1 MNNTYMKNKI
11 VFFLA
16 VIVSFF
22 TINVNAEEL
31 NTLYPIDSVISIQTK
46 NFSYS
51 GMKFNSG
58 VKDRNGYPVIS
69 FGSITNNSKST
80 KPIPISIDILM
91 FDSSQKNIGFITY
104 CSEKDLDTDY
114 SGAVI
119 RQNESLPFNLS
130 IVKKY
135 FVKEKSYSDVAYFS
149 VLDDNEYC
157 KVGAYDKYEGLT
169 YEEIKNGITKT
180 EKSPADKINDLI
192 FSLGAGVGFIG
203 VFIFILLFV
212 YIIYGVI
219 LNALYKRMY
228 AEKTVL
234 AYLPFTNVYITI
246 KLAFGSMIAKIYM
259 ILYFLSFGL
268 VFLHLEILTA
278 ILSLVS
284 GVAFILVIIKLITG
298 KYDLLYFEPSV
309 NNTNNN
315 VGLNEYN
322 NYSNNVNN
330 NVITDY
336 TPDTSNSILDLS
348 YSNNTTNSS
357 NISSNITIGSSNS
370 IGIGDINSNIDANNN
385 YNQNN
390 TFNINS
396 NNGFNQNN
404 FSSNNMNSMFNNKS
418 NENSSNNM
426 FDSNSANSLN
436 NMFNNK
442 SNENSSNNMF
452 NSNSTNSLNNMFNNK
467 SNENSN
473 NNMFDSNSINSL
485 NNMFNNKSNENSLNN
500 MFNNKSNE
508 NSNNNMFDSNS
519 ANSLNNMFNYNS
531 VNNNNF
537 NTNKNTNNNTG
548 SSSSLFNSSS
558 NNNFN
563 MNSNFTSNLTD
574 ELYNDINKS
583 DDDSDNNME

>member
-330 NVITDY
+330 NYSNNVNNNVITDY

-348 YSNNTTNSS
+348 YSNNTNSS

-436 NMFNNK
+436 NMFN
-442 SNENSSNNMF
+442 
-452 NSNSTNSLNNMFNNK
+452 
-467 SNENSN
+467 
-473 NNMFDSNSINSL
+473 
-485 NNMFNNKSNENSLNN
+485 
-500 MFNNKSNE
+500 
-508 NSNNNMFDSNS
+508 
-519 ANSLNNMFNYNS
+519 YNS

>member
-1 MNNTYMKNKI
+1 MNKICMKNKI

-31 NTLYPIDSVISIQTK
+31 NTLYPVDSVISIQTK

-51 GMKFNSG
+51 EMKFNSG

-119 RQNESLPFNLS
+119 RQKESLPFNLS

-135 FVKEKSYSDVAYFS
+135 FVKEKSYSDVEYFS

-169 YEEIKNGITKT
+169 YEEIKNGIIKT
-180 EKSPADKINDLI
+180 EKSPADKIDDLV
-192 FSLGAGVGFIG
+192 FSLGAGVGFIV

-234 AYLPFTNVYITI
+234 AYLPFTNIYITI

-315 VGLNEYN
+315 VGSNEYN

-330 NVITDY
+330 NVSTDY
-336 TPDTSNSILDLS
+336 TSDTSNSVLDLS
-348 YSNNTTNSS
+348 YSNNTTDSS
-357 NISSNITIGSSNS
+357 IISSNITIGSSNS
-370 IGIGDINSNIDANNN
+370 IGIGDINSNINANNN

-390 TFNINS
+390 SFDINS

-418 NENSSNNM
+418 NENNSNNM
-426 FDSNSANSLN
+426 SDSNFANSLN
-436 NMFNNK
+436 NIFNN
-442 SNENSSNNMF
+442 
-452 NSNSTNSLNNMFNNK
+452 
-467 SNENSN
+467 
-473 NNMFDSNSINSL
+473 
-485 NNMFNNKSNENSLNN
+485 
-500 MFNNKSNE
+500 
-508 NSNNNMFDSNS
+508 
-519 ANSLNNMFNYNS
+519 NS
-531 VNNNNF
+531 VNNDNF
-537 NTNKNTNNNTG
+537 NTNKNTNNNSG

-563 MNSNFTSNLTD
+563 MNNNFTNNLTD
-574 ELYNDINKS
+574 DLYNDINKS
-583 DDDSDNNME
+583 DDDSDNNMDDGNSDLSNMFR

>member
-119 RQNESLPFNLS
+119 RQKESLPFNLS
-130 IVKKY
+130 IVNKY

-315 VGLNEYN
+315 VASNEYN

-330 NVITDY
+330 NVSTGY

-357 NISSNITIGSSNS
+357 NISSNITIGSSNIGSSNS

-390 TFNINS
+390 SFNINS

-436 NMFNNK
+436 NMFN
-442 SNENSSNNMF
+442 
-452 NSNSTNSLNNMFNNK
+452 
-467 SNENSN
+467 
-473 NNMFDSNSINSL
+473 
-485 NNMFNNKSNENSLNN
+485 
-500 MFNNKSNE
+500 
-508 NSNNNMFDSNS
+508 
-519 ANSLNNMFNYNS
+519 YNS
-531 VNNNNF
+531 VNNDNF

-563 MNSNFTSNLTD
+563 MNSNVTSNLTD
-574 ELYNDINKS
+574 ILYNDINKS
-583 DDDSDNNME
+583 DDDSDNNMDDGNSDLSNMFR

>member
-31 NTLYPIDSVISIQTK
+31 NTLYPIDSVISIQTN

-119 RQNESLPFNLS
+119 RQKESLPFNLS

-268 VFLHLEILTA
+268 VFLHLEVLTA

-390 TFNINS
+390 NFNINS

-404 FSSNNMNSMFNNKS
+404 FSSNNMNSMFNY
-418 NENSSNNM
+418 
-426 FDSNSANSLN
+426 
-436 NMFNNK
+436 
-442 SNENSSNNMF
+442 
-452 NSNSTNSLNNMFNNK
+452 
-467 SNENSN
+467 
-473 NNMFDSNSINSL
+473 
-485 NNMFNNKSNENSLNN
+485 
-500 MFNNKSNE
+500 KSNE

-574 ELYNDINKS
+574 DLYNDINKS

>member
-1 MNNTYMKNKI
+1 MNKICMKNKI

-31 NTLYPIDSVISIQTK
+31 NTLYPVDSVISIQTK

-51 GMKFNSG
+51 EMKFNSG

-119 RQNESLPFNLS
+119 RQKESLPFNLS

-180 EKSPADKINDLI
+180 EKSPADNINDLI

-315 VGLNEYN
+315 VGSNVYN

-330 NVITDY
+330 NVSTDY
-336 TPDTSNSILDLS
+336 TSDTSNSVLDLS
-348 YSNNTTNSS
+348 YSNNTTDSS
-357 NISSNITIGSSNS
+357 IISSNITIGSSNS
-370 IGIGDINSNIDANNN
+370 IGIGDINSNINANNN

-390 TFNINS
+390 SFDINS

-418 NENSSNNM
+418 NENNSNNM
-426 FDSNSANSLN
+426 SDSNFANSLN
-436 NMFNNK
+436 NIFNN
-442 SNENSSNNMF
+442 
-452 NSNSTNSLNNMFNNK
+452 
-467 SNENSN
+467 
-473 NNMFDSNSINSL
+473 
-485 NNMFNNKSNENSLNN
+485 
-500 MFNNKSNE
+500 
-508 NSNNNMFDSNS
+508 
-519 ANSLNNMFNYNS
+519 NS
-531 VNNNNF
+531 VNNDNF
-537 NTNKNTNNNTG
+537 NTNKNTNNNSG

-558 NNNFN
+558 NNNFK
-563 MNSNFTSNLTD
+563 MNSNFTNNLTD
-574 ELYNDINKS
+574 DLYNDINKS
-583 DDDSDNNME
+583 DDDSDNNMDDGNSDLSNMFR

>member
-31 NTLYPIDSVISIQTK
+31 NTLYPVDSVISIQTK

-119 RQNESLPFNLS
+119 RQKESLPFNLS
-130 IVKKY
+130 IVNKY

-180 EKSPADKINDLI
+180 EKSPVDKIHDLI

-309 NNTNNN
+309 NNINNN

-390 TFNINS
+390 SFNINSNNGFNQNNSFNINS

-404 FSSNNMNSMFNNKS
+404 FSGNNMNSMFNNKS
-418 NENSSNNM
+418 NDNSNNNNM

-442 SNENSSNNMF
+442 SNENSSNNTF
-452 NSNSTNSLNNMFNNK
+452 DSNSANSLNNMFNNK
-467 SNENSN
+467 SNENSS
-473 NNMFDSNSINSL
+473 NNMFDSNSI
-485 NNMFNNKSNENSLNN
+485 
-500 MFNNKSNE
+500 
-508 NSNNNMFDSNS
+508 
-519 ANSLNNMFNYNS
+519 NSLNNMFNYNS

-574 ELYNDINKS
+574 DLYNDINKS

>member
-119 RQNESLPFNLS
+119 RQKESLPFNLS

-268 VFLHLEILTA
+268 VFLHLEVLTA

-390 TFNINS
+390 NFNINS

-404 FSSNNMNSMFNNKS
+404 FSSNNMNSMFNY
-418 NENSSNNM
+418 
-426 FDSNSANSLN
+426 
-436 NMFNNK
+436 
-442 SNENSSNNMF
+442 
-452 NSNSTNSLNNMFNNK
+452 
-467 SNENSN
+467 
-473 NNMFDSNSINSL
+473 
-485 NNMFNNKSNENSLNN
+485 
-500 MFNNKSNE
+500 KSNE

-574 ELYNDINKS
+574 DLYNDINKS

>member
-1 MNNTYMKNKI
+1 MFMKNKI

-31 NTLYPIDSVISIQTK
+31 NTLYPVDSVISIQTK
-46 NFSYS
+46 NFSYNE
-51 GMKFNSG
+51 MKFNSG
-58 VKDRNGYPVIS
+58 LKDKNGYPIIS

-169 YEEIKNGITKT
+169 FEEINNGITKT
-180 EKSPADKINDLI
+180 EKSPADKINDLV
-192 FSLGAGVGFIG
+192 FSLGAGVGFIA

-219 LNALYKRMY
+219 LNALYKRMF

-234 AYLPFTNVYITI
+234 AYLPFTNIYITI

-259 ILYFLSFGL
+259 IVYFLSFGL
-268 VFLHLEILTA
+268 VFLHLGILTT

-284 GVAFILVIIKLITG
+284 GVAFIVVIIKLITG
-298 KYDLLYFEPSV
+298 KYDLLYYEPSV

-315 VGLNEYN
+315 VASNDYN
-322 NYSNNVNN
+322 NYSNNINN
-330 NVITDY
+330 NVSTDY
-336 TPDTSNSILDLS
+336 TPDTSNSVLDLS
-348 YSNNTTNSS
+348 YSNNNTNSS
-357 NISSNITIGSSNS
+357 NISSNITIGSSSS
-370 IGIGDINSNIDANNN
+370 IGVGDVNSNIESNNN

-390 TFNINS
+390 SFDMNS

-404 FSSNNMNSMFNNKS
+404 FSNNNMSNMFNNNSDSGLNDIFS
-418 NENSSNNM
+418 NSSNDNSSNNT
-426 FDSNSANSLN
+426 DNNSTSSLN
-436 NMFNNK
+436 NMFDN
-442 SNENSSNNMF
+442 
-452 NSNSTNSLNNMFNNK
+452 
-467 SNENSN
+467 
-473 NNMFDSNSINSL
+473 
-485 NNMFNNKSNENSLNN
+485 
-500 MFNNKSNE
+500 
-508 NSNNNMFDSNS
+508 
-519 ANSLNNMFNYNS
+519 NS
-531 VNNNNF
+531 VNNINSF
-537 NTNKNTNNNTG
+537 NMNNNNNNNSG

-563 MNSNFTSNLTD
+563 MNSNSNSNLTD
-574 ELYNDINKS
+574 DLYNDINNS
-583 DDDSDNNME
+583 DDDSDSNMDDGNSDLSNMFR

>member
-1 MNNTYMKNKI
+1 MNKICMKNKI

-31 NTLYPIDSVISIQTK
+31 NTLYPVDSVISIQTK

-51 GMKFNSG
+51 EMKFNSG

-119 RQNESLPFNLS
+119 RQKESLPFNLS

-180 EKSPADKINDLI
+180 EKSPADKIDDLV
-192 FSLGAGVGFIG
+192 FSLSAGVGFIV

-284 GVAFILVIIKLITG
+284 GVAFIFVIIKLITG

-315 VGLNEYN
+315 VGSNEYN

-330 NVITDY
+330 NVSTDY
-336 TPDTSNSILDLS
+336 TPDTSNSVLDLS
-348 YSNNTTNSS
+348 YSNNTTDSS
-357 NISSNITIGSSNS
+357 SSIISSNITIGSSNS
-370 IGIGDINSNIDANNN
+370 IGIGDINGNIDANNN

-390 TFNINS
+390 SFDINS

-404 FSSNNMNSMFNNKS
+404 FSSNNMNSMF
-418 NENSSNNM
+418 
-426 FDSNSANSLN
+426 DSNSANSLN
-436 NMFNNK
+436 NIFNN
-442 SNENSSNNMF
+442 
-452 NSNSTNSLNNMFNNK
+452 
-467 SNENSN
+467 
-473 NNMFDSNSINSL
+473 
-485 NNMFNNKSNENSLNN
+485 
-500 MFNNKSNE
+500 
-508 NSNNNMFDSNS
+508 
-519 ANSLNNMFNYNS
+519 NS
-531 VNNNNF
+531 VNNDNF
-537 NTNKNTNNNTG
+537 NTNKNTNNNSG

-563 MNSNFTSNLTD
+563 MNNNFTNNLTD
-574 ELYNDINKS
+574 DLYNDINKS
-583 DDDSDNNME
+583 DDDSDNNMDDGNSDLSNMFR

>member
-268 VFLHLEILTA
+268 VFLHLEVLTA

-390 TFNINS
+390 NFNINS

-418 NENSSNNM
+418 N
-426 FDSNSANSLN
+426 D
-436 NMFNNK
+436 
-442 SNENSSNNMF
+442 
-452 NSNSTNSLNNMFNNK
+452 
-467 SNENSN
+467 
-473 NNMFDSNSINSL
+473 
-485 NNMFNNKSNENSLNN
+485 
-500 MFNNKSNE
+500 

-574 ELYNDINKS
+574 DLYNDINKS

>member
-436 NMFNNK
+436 NMFN
-442 SNENSSNNMF
+442 
-452 NSNSTNSLNNMFNNK
+452 
-467 SNENSN
+467 
-473 NNMFDSNSINSL
+473 
-485 NNMFNNKSNENSLNN
+485 
-500 MFNNKSNE
+500 
-508 NSNNNMFDSNS
+508 
-519 ANSLNNMFNYNS
+519 YNS

>member
-1 MNNTYMKNKI
+1 MNKICMKNKI

-31 NTLYPIDSVISIQTK
+31 NTLYPVDSVISIQTK

-51 GMKFNSG
+51 EMKFNSG

-119 RQNESLPFNLS
+119 RQKESLPFNLS

-135 FVKEKSYSDVAYFS
+135 FVKEKNYSDVAYFS

-169 YEEIKNGITKT
+169 FEEIKNGITKT
-180 EKSPADKINDLI
+180 EKSPADNINDLV
-192 FSLGAGVGFIG
+192 FSLGAGVSFIA

-234 AYLPFTNVYITI
+234 AYLPFTNIYITI

-284 GVAFILVIIKLITG
+284 GVAFIFVIIKLITG

-315 VGLNEYN
+315 VGSNEYN

-330 NVITDY
+330 NVNNNVSTDY
-336 TPDTSNSILDLS
+336 TPDTSNSVLDLS
-348 YSNNTTNSS
+348 YSNNTTDSS
-357 NISSNITIGSSNS
+357 SIISSNITIGSSNS
-370 IGIGDINSNIDANNN
+370 IGIGDINSNINANNN

-390 TFNINS
+390 SFDMNS

-404 FSSNNMNSMFNNKS
+404 FSSNNMNSMF
-418 NENSSNNM
+418 
-426 FDSNSANSLN
+426 DSNSANSLN
-436 NMFNNK
+436 NIFNN
-442 SNENSSNNMF
+442 
-452 NSNSTNSLNNMFNNK
+452 
-467 SNENSN
+467 
-473 NNMFDSNSINSL
+473 
-485 NNMFNNKSNENSLNN
+485 
-500 MFNNKSNE
+500 
-508 NSNNNMFDSNS
+508 
-519 ANSLNNMFNYNS
+519 NS
-531 VNNNNF
+531 VNNDNF
-537 NTNKNTNNNTG
+537 NTNKNTNNNSG

-574 ELYNDINKS
+574 DLYNDINKS
-583 DDDSDNNME
+583 DDDSDNNMDDGNSDLSNMFR

>member
-390 TFNINS
+390 NFNINS

-418 NENSSNNM
+418 NDNSNNNM

-442 SNENSSNNMF
+442 SNENSSNNTF
-452 NSNSTNSLNNMFNNK
+452 DSNSTNSLNNMFNY
-467 SNENSN
+467 
-473 NNMFDSNSINSL
+473 
-485 NNMFNNKSNENSLNN
+485 
-500 MFNNKSNE
+500 KSNE

-574 ELYNDINKS
+574 DLYNDINKS

>member
-1 MNNTYMKNKI
+1 MNKICMKNKI

-31 NTLYPIDSVISIQTK
+31 NTLYPVDSVISIQTK

-51 GMKFNSG
+51 EMKFNSG
-58 VKDRNGYPVIS
+58 VRDRNGYPVIS

-119 RQNESLPFNLS
+119 RQKESLPFNLS

-180 EKSPADKINDLI
+180 EKSPADNINDLI

-315 VGLNEYN
+315 VGSNVYN

-330 NVITDY
+330 NVSTDY
-336 TPDTSNSILDLS
+336 TSDTSNSVLDLS

-370 IGIGDINSNIDANNN
+370 IGIGDINGNIDANNN

-390 TFNINS
+390 SFDINS

-426 FDSNSANSLN
+426 FNSNSANSLN
-436 NMFNNK
+436 NMFNN
-442 SNENSSNNMF
+442 
-452 NSNSTNSLNNMFNNK
+452 
-467 SNENSN
+467 
-473 NNMFDSNSINSL
+473 
-485 NNMFNNKSNENSLNN
+485 
-500 MFNNKSNE
+500 
-508 NSNNNMFDSNS
+508 
-519 ANSLNNMFNYNS
+519 NS

-548 SSSSLFNSSS
+548 SSSRLFNSSS

-574 ELYNDINKS
+574 DLYNDINKS
-583 DDDSDNNME
+583 DDDSDNNMDDGSSDLSNMFR

>member
-330 NVITDY
+330 NYSNNVNNNVITDY

-348 YSNNTTNSS
+348 YSNNTNSS

-404 FSSNNMNSMFNNKS
+404 FS
-418 NENSSNNM
+418 
-426 FDSNSANSLN
+426 
-436 NMFNNK
+436 
-442 SNENSSNNMF
+442 
-452 NSNSTNSLNNMFNNK
+452 T
-467 SNENSN
+467 
-473 NNMFDSNSINSL
+473 
-485 NNMFNNKSNENSLNN
+485 NSLNN

>member
-1 MNNTYMKNKI
+1 MNKIYMKNKI

-22 TINVNAEEL
+22 SINVNAEEL
-31 NTLYPIDSVISIQTK
+31 NTLYPVDNVISIQTK

-51 GMKFNSG
+51 EMKFNSG

-268 VFLHLEILTA
+268 VFLHLEILTS

-330 NVITDY
+330 NVSTGY

-390 TFNINS
+390 SFNINS

-426 FDSNSANSLN
+426 FDSNSV
-436 NMFNNK
+436 
-442 SNENSSNNMF
+442 
-452 NSNSTNSLNNMFNNK
+452 
-467 SNENSN
+467 
-473 NNMFDSNSINSL
+473 
-485 NNMFNNKSNENSLNN
+485 
-500 MFNNKSNE
+500 
-508 NSNNNMFDSNS
+508 
-519 ANSLNNMFNYNS
+519 NSLNNMFNYNS
-531 VNNNNF
+531 VNNDNF

-563 MNSNFTSNLTD
+563 MNSNVTSNLTD
-574 ELYNDINKS
+574 ILYNDINKS
-583 DDDSDNNME
+583 DDDSDNNMDDGNSDLSNMFR

>member
-1 MNNTYMKNKI
+1 MNKTCMKNKI

-31 NTLYPIDSVISIQTK
+31 NTLYPVDSVISIQTK

-51 GMKFNSG
+51 EMKFNSG
-58 VKDRNGYPVIS
+58 VRDRNGYPVIS

-119 RQNESLPFNLS
+119 RQKESLPFNLS
-130 IVKKY
+130 IVNKY

-180 EKSPADKINDLI
+180 EKSPADNINDLI

-203 VFIFILLFV
+203 VFIFILLFI

-315 VGLNEYN
+315 VGSNKYN

-330 NVITDY
+330 NVSTDY
-336 TPDTSNSILDLS
+336 TPDTSNSVLDLS

-357 NISSNITIGSSNS
+357 GNISSNITIGSSNS
-370 IGIGDINSNIDANNN
+370 IGIGDINGNIDANNN

-390 TFNINS
+390 SFDINS

-404 FSSNNMNSMFNNKS
+404 FSSNNMNSMFNSNSANSLNNMFNNKS

-436 NMFNNK
+436 NMFNN
-442 SNENSSNNMF
+442 
-452 NSNSTNSLNNMFNNK
+452 
-467 SNENSN
+467 
-473 NNMFDSNSINSL
+473 
-485 NNMFNNKSNENSLNN
+485 
-500 MFNNKSNE
+500 
-508 NSNNNMFDSNS
+508 
-519 ANSLNNMFNYNS
+519 S
-531 VNNNNF
+531 VNNNF

-574 ELYNDINKS
+574 DLYNDINKS
-583 DDDSDNNME
+583 DDDSDNNMDDGNSDLSNMFR

>member
-119 RQNESLPFNLS
+119 RQKESLPFNLS

-169 YEEIKNGITKT
+169 YEEIKNGITKN

-418 NENSSNNM
+418 NENSNNNM

-442 SNENSSNNMF
+442 SNENSSNN
-452 NSNSTNSLNNMFNNK
+452 T
-467 SNENSN
+467 
-473 NNMFDSNSINSL
+473 FDSNSI
-485 NNMFNNKSNENSLNN
+485 NSLNN

-531 VNNNNF
+531 VNNNF

>member
-119 RQNESLPFNLS
+119 RQKESLPFNLS

-268 VFLHLEILTA
+268 VFLHLEVLTA

-315 VGLNEYN
+315 VGSNKYN

-330 NVITDY
+330 NVSTDY
-336 TPDTSNSILDLS
+336 THDTSNSVLDLS

-357 NISSNITIGSSNS
+357 IISSNITIGSSNS

-390 TFNINS
+390 NFNINS

-418 NENSSNNM
+418 NDNSNNNM

-452 NSNSTNSLNNMFNNK
+452 NSNST
-467 SNENSN
+467 
-473 NNMFDSNSINSL
+473 
-485 NNMFNNKSNENSLNN
+485 NSLNN

>member
-119 RQNESLPFNLS
+119 RQKESLPFNLS
-130 IVKKY
+130 IVNKY

-169 YEEIKNGITKT
+169 YEEIKNGITKN

-390 TFNINS
+390 NFNINS
-396 NNGFNQNN
+396 NNGFNQNNSFDINSNNGFSQNN

-418 NENSSNNM
+418 NENSNNNM

-442 SNENSSNNMF
+442 SNENSS
-452 NSNSTNSLNNMFNNK
+452 
-467 SNENSN
+467 
-473 NNMFDSNSINSL
+473 
-485 NNMFNNKSNENSLNN
+485 
-500 MFNNKSNE
+500 
-508 NSNNNMFDSNS
+508 NNMFDSNS

-563 MNSNFTSNLTD
+563 MNSNFNSNLTD
-574 ELYNDINKS
+574 DLYNDINKS

>member
-1 MNNTYMKNKI
+1 MNKTCMKNKM

-31 NTLYPIDSVISIQTK
+31 NTLYPVDSVISIQTK

-51 GMKFNSG
+51 EMKFNSG

-119 RQNESLPFNLS
+119 RQKESLPFNLS

-169 YEEIKNGITKT
+169 FEEIKNGITKT
-180 EKSPADKINDLI
+180 EKSPADNINDLV
-192 FSLGAGVGFIG
+192 FSLGDGVSFIV

-234 AYLPFTNVYITI
+234 AYLPFTNIYITI

-259 ILYFLSFGL
+259 IVYFLSFGL

-315 VGLNEYN
+315 VASNEYN

-330 NVITDY
+330 NVSTDY
-336 TPDTSNSILDLS
+336 TPDTSNSVLDLS
-348 YSNNTTNSS
+348 YSNNNTTNSG
-357 NISSNITIGSSNS
+357 NISSNITIGSSS
-370 IGIGDINSNIDANNN
+370 SMGLGDINSNIDAKNN

-390 TFNINS
+390 SFDMNS

-404 FSSNNMNSMFNNKS
+404 FSNNNMNSMFDNKS
-418 NENSSNNM
+418 NENSRNNM

-436 NMFNNK
+436 NMFNN
-442 SNENSSNNMF
+442 
-452 NSNSTNSLNNMFNNK
+452 
-467 SNENSN
+467 
-473 NNMFDSNSINSL
+473 
-485 NNMFNNKSNENSLNN
+485 
-500 MFNNKSNE
+500 
-508 NSNNNMFDSNS
+508 
-519 ANSLNNMFNYNS
+519 NS
-531 VNNNNF
+531 VNNDNF
-537 NTNKNTNNNTG
+537 NTNKKITNNSG

-574 ELYNDINKS
+574 DLYNDINKS
-583 DDDSDNNME
+583 DNDSDNNMDDGNSDLSNMFR

>member
-1 MNNTYMKNKI
+1 MNKICMKNKI

-31 NTLYPIDSVISIQTK
+31 NTLYPVDSVISIQTK

-51 GMKFNSG
+51 EMKFNSG

-119 RQNESLPFNLS
+119 RQKESLPFNLS

-180 EKSPADKINDLI
+180 EKSPADNINDLI

-315 VGLNEYN
+315 VGSNVYN
-322 NYSNNVNN
+322 NYSNNVS
-330 NVITDY
+330 TDY
-336 TPDTSNSILDLS
+336 TSDTSNSVLDLS
-348 YSNNTTNSS
+348 YSNNTTNSSS

-370 IGIGDINSNIDANNN
+370 IGIGDINSNINANNN

-390 TFNINS
+390 SFDINS

-418 NENSSNNM
+418 NENNSNNM
-426 FDSNSANSLN
+426 SDSNFANSLN
-436 NMFNNK
+436 NIFNN
-442 SNENSSNNMF
+442 
-452 NSNSTNSLNNMFNNK
+452 
-467 SNENSN
+467 
-473 NNMFDSNSINSL
+473 
-485 NNMFNNKSNENSLNN
+485 
-500 MFNNKSNE
+500 
-508 NSNNNMFDSNS
+508 
-519 ANSLNNMFNYNS
+519 NS
-531 VNNNNF
+531 VNNDNF
-537 NTNKNTNNNTG
+537 NTNKNTNNNSG
-548 SSSSLFNSSS
+548 SFSSLFNSSS
-558 NNNFN
+558 NNNFK
-563 MNSNFTSNLTD
+563 MNSNFTNNLTD
-574 ELYNDINKS
+574 DLYNDINKS
-583 DDDSDNNME
+583 DDDSDNNMDDGNSDLSNMFR

>member
-1 MNNTYMKNKI
+1 MNKICMKNKI

-31 NTLYPIDSVISIQTK
+31 NTLYPVDSVISIQTK

-51 GMKFNSG
+51 EMKFNSG

-119 RQNESLPFNLS
+119 RQKESLPFNLS

-180 EKSPADKINDLI
+180 EKSPADNINDLM
-192 FSLGAGVGFIG
+192 FSLGAGVGFIV

-234 AYLPFTNVYITI
+234 AYLPFTNIYITI

-315 VGLNEYN
+315 VGSNVYN

-330 NVITDY
+330 NVSTDY
-336 TPDTSNSILDLS
+336 TSDTSNSVLDLS

-357 NISSNITIGSSNS
+357 SISSNITIGSSNS
-370 IGIGDINSNIDANNN
+370 IGIGDINGNIDANNN

-390 TFNINS
+390 SFDINS

-418 NENSSNNM
+418 NENNSNNM
-426 FDSNSANSLN
+426 SDSNFANSLN
-436 NMFNNK
+436 NIFNN
-442 SNENSSNNMF
+442 
-452 NSNSTNSLNNMFNNK
+452 
-467 SNENSN
+467 
-473 NNMFDSNSINSL
+473 
-485 NNMFNNKSNENSLNN
+485 
-500 MFNNKSNE
+500 
-508 NSNNNMFDSNS
+508 
-519 ANSLNNMFNYNS
+519 NS
-531 VNNNNF
+531 VNNDNF
-537 NTNKNTNNNTG
+537 NTNKNTNNNSG

-563 MNSNFTSNLTD
+563 MNNNFTNNLTD
-574 ELYNDINKS
+574 DLYNDINKS
-583 DDDSDNNME
+583 DDDSDNNMDDGNSDLSNMFR

>member
-91 FDSSQKNIGFITY
+91 FDSNQKNIGFITY

-268 VFLHLEILTA
+268 VFLHLEVLTA

-390 TFNINS
+390 NFNINS
-396 NNGFNQNN
+396 NNGFNQNNSFDINSNNGFSQNN

-418 NENSSNNM
+418 NDNSSNNM

-436 NMFNNK
+436 NMFDSNSANSLNNMFNNR

-452 NSNSTNSLNNMFNNK
+452 NSNST
-467 SNENSN
+467 
-473 NNMFDSNSINSL
+473 
-485 NNMFNNKSNENSLNN
+485 
-500 MFNNKSNE
+500 
-508 NSNNNMFDSNS
+508 
-519 ANSLNNMFNYNS
+519 NSLNNMFNYNS

-574 ELYNDINKS
+574 DLYNDINKS

>member
-1 MNNTYMKNKI
+1 MNKICMKNKI

-31 NTLYPIDSVISIQTK
+31 NTLYPVDSVISIQTK

-51 GMKFNSG
+51 EMKFNSG

-119 RQNESLPFNLS
+119 RQKESLPFNLS

-180 EKSPADKINDLI
+180 EKSPADKIDDLV
-192 FSLGAGVGFIG
+192 FSLGAGVGFIV

-315 VGLNEYN
+315 VGSNVYN

-330 NVITDY
+330 NVSTDY
-336 TPDTSNSILDLS
+336 TSDTSNSVLDLS
-348 YSNNTTNSS
+348 YSNNTTNSSS

-370 IGIGDINSNIDANNN
+370 IGIGDINGNIDANNN

-390 TFNINS
+390 SFDINS

-418 NENSSNNM
+418 NENNSNNM
-426 FDSNSANSLN
+426 SDSNFANSLN
-436 NMFNNK
+436 NIFNN
-442 SNENSSNNMF
+442 
-452 NSNSTNSLNNMFNNK
+452 
-467 SNENSN
+467 
-473 NNMFDSNSINSL
+473 
-485 NNMFNNKSNENSLNN
+485 
-500 MFNNKSNE
+500 
-508 NSNNNMFDSNS
+508 
-519 ANSLNNMFNYNS
+519 NS
-531 VNNNNF
+531 VNNDNF
-537 NTNKNTNNNTG
+537 NTNKNTNNNSG

-563 MNSNFTSNLTD
+563 MNNNFTNNLTD
-574 ELYNDINKS
+574 DLYNDINKS
-583 DDDSDNNME
+583 DDDSDNNMDDGNSDLSNMFR

>member
-1 MNNTYMKNKI
+1 MNKICMKNKI

-31 NTLYPIDSVISIQTK
+31 NTLYPVDSVISIQTK

-51 GMKFNSG
+51 EMKFNSG

-119 RQNESLPFNLS
+119 RQKESLPFNLS

-169 YEEIKNGITKT
+169 YEEIKNGIIKT
-180 EKSPADKINDLI
+180 EKSPADKIDDLV

-234 AYLPFTNVYITI
+234 AYLPFTNIYITI

-315 VGLNEYN
+315 VGSNEHN

-330 NVITDY
+330 NVSTDY
-336 TPDTSNSILDLS
+336 TSDTSNSVLDLS
-348 YSNNTTNSS
+348 YSNNTTDSS
-357 NISSNITIGSSNS
+357 SIISSNITIGSSNS
-370 IGIGDINSNIDANNN
+370 IGIGDINSNINANNN

-390 TFNINS
+390 SFDINS

-404 FSSNNMNSMFNNKS
+404 FSSNNMNNIFNN
-418 NENSSNNM
+418 
-426 FDSNSANSLN
+426 
-436 NMFNNK
+436 
-442 SNENSSNNMF
+442 
-452 NSNSTNSLNNMFNNK
+452 
-467 SNENSN
+467 
-473 NNMFDSNSINSL
+473 
-485 NNMFNNKSNENSLNN
+485 
-500 MFNNKSNE
+500 
-508 NSNNNMFDSNS
+508 
-519 ANSLNNMFNYNS
+519 NS
-531 VNNNNF
+531 VNNDNF
-537 NTNKNTNNNTG
+537 NTNKNTNNNNSG

-558 NNNFN
+558 NNNFI
-563 MNSNFTSNLTD
+563 MNSNFTNNLTD
-574 ELYNDINKS
+574 DLYNDINKS
-583 DDDSDNNME
+583 DDDSDNNMDDGNSDLSNMFR

>member
-1 MNNTYMKNKI
+1 MNKICMKNKI

-31 NTLYPIDSVISIQTK
+31 NTLYPVDSVISIQTK

-51 GMKFNSG
+51 EMKFNSG

-119 RQNESLPFNLS
+119 RQKESLPFNLS

-180 EKSPADKINDLI
+180 EKSPADKIDDLV
-192 FSLGAGVGFIG
+192 FSLGAGVGFIV

-234 AYLPFTNVYITI
+234 AYLPFTNIYITI

-284 GVAFILVIIKLITG
+284 GVAFIFVIIKLITG

-315 VGLNEYN
+315 VGSNEYN

-330 NVITDY
+330 NVSTDY
-336 TPDTSNSILDLS
+336 TPDTSNSVLDLS
-348 YSNNTTNSS
+348 YSNNTTDSS
-357 NISSNITIGSSNS
+357 SIISSNITIGSSNS
-370 IGIGDINSNIDANNN
+370 IGIGDINSNINANNN

-390 TFNINS
+390 SFDINS

-418 NENSSNNM
+418 NENNSNNM
-426 FDSNSANSLN
+426 FDSNFANSLN
-436 NMFNNK
+436 NIFNN
-442 SNENSSNNMF
+442 
-452 NSNSTNSLNNMFNNK
+452 
-467 SNENSN
+467 
-473 NNMFDSNSINSL
+473 
-485 NNMFNNKSNENSLNN
+485 
-500 MFNNKSNE
+500 
-508 NSNNNMFDSNS
+508 
-519 ANSLNNMFNYNS
+519 NS
-531 VNNNNF
+531 VNNDNF
-537 NTNKNTNNNTG
+537 NTNKNTNNNSG

-558 NNNFN
+558 NNNFI
-563 MNSNFTSNLTD
+563 MNSNFTNNLTD
-574 ELYNDINKS
+574 DLYNDINKS
-583 DDDSDNNME
+583 DDDSDNNMDDGNSDLSNMFR

>member
-1 MNNTYMKNKI
+1 MNKTCMNNKI

-31 NTLYPIDSVISIQTK
+31 NTLYPVDSVISIQTK

-51 GMKFNSG
+51 EMKFNSG

-119 RQNESLPFNLS
+119 RQKESLPFNLS

-169 YEEIKNGITKT
+169 FEEIKNGITKT
-180 EKSPADKINDLI
+180 EKSPADNINDLV
-192 FSLGAGVGFIG
+192 FSLGDGVSFIV

-234 AYLPFTNVYITI
+234 AYLPFTNIYITI

-259 ILYFLSFGL
+259 IVYFLSFGL

-315 VGLNEYN
+315 VASNEYN

-330 NVITDY
+330 NVSTDY
-336 TPDTSNSILDLS
+336 TPATSNSVLDLS
-348 YSNNTTNSS
+348 YSNNNTTNSG
-357 NISSNITIGSSNS
+357 NISSNITIGSSS
-370 IGIGDINSNIDANNN
+370 SMGLGDINSNIDAKNN

-390 TFNINS
+390 SFDMNS

-404 FSSNNMNSMFNNKS
+404 FSNNNMNSMFDNKS

-436 NMFNNK
+436 NMFNN
-442 SNENSSNNMF
+442 
-452 NSNSTNSLNNMFNNK
+452 
-467 SNENSN
+467 
-473 NNMFDSNSINSL
+473 
-485 NNMFNNKSNENSLNN
+485 
-500 MFNNKSNE
+500 
-508 NSNNNMFDSNS
+508 
-519 ANSLNNMFNYNS
+519 NS
-531 VNNNNF
+531 VNNDNF
-537 NTNKNTNNNTG
+537 NTNKKITNNSD
-548 SSSSLFNSSS
+548 SSSSLFNGSS

-563 MNSNFTSNLTD
+563 MNSNFNSNLTD
-574 ELYNDINKS
+574 DLYNDINKS
-583 DDDSDNNME
+583 DDDSDNNMDDGNSDLSNMFR

>member
-1 MNNTYMKNKI
+1 MNKICMKNKI

-31 NTLYPIDSVISIQTK
+31 NTLYPVDSVISIQTK

-51 GMKFNSG
+51 EMKFNSG

-180 EKSPADKINDLI
+180 EKSPADNINDLI

-284 GVAFILVIIKLITG
+284 GVSFILVIIKLITG

-315 VGLNEYN
+315 VGSNEYN

-330 NVITDY
+330 KVSTDY
-336 TPDTSNSILDLS
+336 TPDTSNSVLDLS
-348 YSNNTTNSS
+348 YSNNTTDSS
-357 NISSNITIGSSNS
+357 SIISSNITIGSSNS
-370 IGIGDINSNIDANNN
+370 IGIGDINSNINANNN

-390 TFNINS
+390 SFDMNS

-404 FSSNNMNSMFNNKS
+404 FSSNNMNSI
-418 NENSSNNM
+418 

-436 NMFNNK
+436 NIFNN
-442 SNENSSNNMF
+442 
-452 NSNSTNSLNNMFNNK
+452 
-467 SNENSN
+467 
-473 NNMFDSNSINSL
+473 
-485 NNMFNNKSNENSLNN
+485 
-500 MFNNKSNE
+500 
-508 NSNNNMFDSNS
+508 
-519 ANSLNNMFNYNS
+519 NS
-531 VNNNNF
+531 VNNDNF
-537 NTNKNTNNNTG
+537 NTNKNTNNNSG

-574 ELYNDINKS
+574 DLYNDINKS
-583 DDDSDNNME
+583 DDDSDNNMDDGNSDLSNMFR

>member
-1 MNNTYMKNKI
+1 MNKICMKNKI

-31 NTLYPIDSVISIQTK
+31 NTLYPVDSVISIQTK

-51 GMKFNSG
+51 EMKFNSG

-119 RQNESLPFNLS
+119 RQKESLPFNLS

-180 EKSPADKINDLI
+180 EKSPADNINDLI

-315 VGLNEYN
+315 VGSNVYN

-330 NVITDY
+330 NVSTDY
-336 TPDTSNSILDLS
+336 TSDTSNSVLDLS
-348 YSNNTTNSS
+348 YSNNTTNSSS

-370 IGIGDINSNIDANNN
+370 IGIGDINGNIYANNN

-390 TFNINS
+390 SFDINS

-418 NENSSNNM
+418 NENNSNNM
-426 FDSNSANSLN
+426 FDSNFANSLN
-436 NMFNNK
+436 NIFNN
-442 SNENSSNNMF
+442 
-452 NSNSTNSLNNMFNNK
+452 
-467 SNENSN
+467 
-473 NNMFDSNSINSL
+473 
-485 NNMFNNKSNENSLNN
+485 
-500 MFNNKSNE
+500 
-508 NSNNNMFDSNS
+508 
-519 ANSLNNMFNYNS
+519 NS
-531 VNNNNF
+531 VNNDNF
-537 NTNKNTNNNTG
+537 NTNKNTNNNSG

-558 NNNFN
+558 NNNFK
-563 MNSNFTSNLTD
+563 MNSNFTNNLTD
-574 ELYNDINKS
+574 DLYNDINKS
-583 DDDSDNNME
+583 DDDSDNNMDDGNSDLSNMFR

>member
-1 MNNTYMKNKI
+1 MFMKNKI

-31 NTLYPIDSVISIQTK
+31 NTLYPVDSVISIQTK
-46 NFSYS
+46 NFSYNE
-51 GMKFNSG
+51 MKFNSG

-119 RQNESLPFNLS
+119 KQNESLPFNLS

-169 YEEIKNGITKT
+169 FEEINNGITKT
-180 EKSPADKINDLI
+180 EKSPADKINDLV
-192 FSLGAGVGFIG
+192 FSLGAGVGFIA

-212 YIIYGVI
+212 YVIYGLI
-219 LNALYKRMY
+219 LNALYKRMF

-234 AYLPFTNVYITI
+234 AYLPFTNIYITI

-259 ILYFLSFGL
+259 IVYFLSFGL
-268 VFLHLEILTA
+268 VFLHLGILTA

-284 GVAFILVIIKLITG
+284 GIAFIVVIIKLITG
-298 KYDLLYFEPSV
+298 KYDLLYYEPSV

-315 VGLNEYN
+315 VASNDYN
-322 NYSNNVNN
+322 NYSNNINN
-330 NVITDY
+330 NVSTDY
-336 TPDTSNSILDLS
+336 TPDTSNSVLDLS
-348 YSNNTTNSS
+348 YSNNNTNSS
-357 NISSNITIGSSNS
+357 DISSNITIGSSS
-370 IGIGDINSNIDANNN
+370 SMGVGDVNSNIESNNN

-390 TFNINS
+390 SFDMNS
-396 NNGFNQNN
+396 NNGFNQNS
-404 FSSNNMNSMFNNKS
+404 FSNNNMSNMFNNNSDSGLNDIFS
-418 NENSSNNM
+418 NSSNDNSSNNT
-426 FDSNSANSLN
+426 DSNSTSSLN
-436 NMFNNK
+436 NMFNN
-442 SNENSSNNMF
+442 NNSVNNID
-452 NSNSTNSLNNMFNNK
+452 NNSTSSLNNMFNN
-467 SNENSN
+467 
-473 NNMFDSNSINSL
+473 
-485 NNMFNNKSNENSLNN
+485 
-500 MFNNKSNE
+500 
-508 NSNNNMFDSNS
+508 
-519 ANSLNNMFNYNS
+519 NS
-531 VNNNNF
+531 VNNINSF
-537 NTNKNTNNNTG
+537 NMNNNNNNSG

-563 MNSNFTSNLTD
+563 MNSNSNSNLTD
-574 ELYNDINKS
+574 DLYNDINNS
-583 DDDSDNNME
+583 DDDSDSNMDDGNSDLSNMFR

>member
-1 MNNTYMKNKI
+1 MNKTCMKNKI

-31 NTLYPIDSVISIQTK
+31 NTLYPVDSVISIQTK

-51 GMKFNSG
+51 EMKFNSG
-58 VKDRNGYPVIS
+58 VRDRNGYPVIS

-119 RQNESLPFNLS
+119 RQKESLPFNLS

-180 EKSPADKINDLI
+180 EKSPADNINDLI

-203 VFIFILLFV
+203 VFIFILLFI

-315 VGLNEYN
+315 VGSNVYN

-330 NVITDY
+330 NVSTDY
-336 TPDTSNSILDLS
+336 TSDTSNSVLDLS
-348 YSNNTTNSS
+348 YSNNTTNSSS

-370 IGIGDINSNIDANNN
+370 IGIGDINGNIDANNN

-390 TFNINS
+390 SFDINS

-426 FDSNSANSLN
+426 FNSNSANSLN

-452 NSNSTNSLNNMFNNK
+452 
-467 SNENSN
+467 
-473 NNMFDSNSINSL
+473 
-485 NNMFNNKSNENSLNN
+485 
-500 MFNNKSNE
+500 
-508 NSNNNMFDSNS
+508 DSNS
-519 ANSLNNMFNYNS
+519 ANSLNNMFNNS
-531 VNNNNF
+531 VNNNF
-537 NTNKNTNNNTG
+537 NTNKNANNNTG

-574 ELYNDINKS
+574 DLYNDINKS
-583 DDDSDNNME
+583 DDDSDNNMDDGNSDLSNMFR

>member
-1 MNNTYMKNKI
+1 MFMKNKI

-31 NTLYPIDSVISIQTK
+31 NTLYPVDSVISIQTK
-46 NFSYS
+46 NFSYNE
-51 GMKFNSG
+51 MKFNSG

-169 YEEIKNGITKT
+169 FEEINNGITKT
-180 EKSPADKINDLI
+180 EKSPADKINDLV
-192 FSLGAGVGFIG
+192 FSLGAGVGFIA
-203 VFIFILLFV
+203 VFIFILLFFYV
-212 YIIYGVI
+212 IYGLI
-219 LNALYKRMY
+219 LNALYKRMF

-234 AYLPFTNVYITI
+234 AYLPFTNIYITI

-259 ILYFLSFGL
+259 IVYFLSFGL
-268 VFLHLEILTA
+268 VFLHLGILIA

-284 GVAFILVIIKLITG
+284 GVAFIVVIIKLITG
-298 KYDLLYFEPSV
+298 KYDLLYYEPSV

-315 VGLNEYN
+315 VASNDYN
-322 NYSNNVNN
+322 NYSNNINN
-330 NVITDY
+330 NVSTDY
-336 TPDTSNSILDLS
+336 TPDTSNSVLDLS
-348 YSNNTTNSS
+348 YSNNNTNSS
-357 NISSNITIGSSNS
+357 NISSNITIGSSS
-370 IGIGDINSNIDANNN
+370 SMGVGDVNSNIESNNN

-390 TFNINS
+390 SIDMNS

-404 FSSNNMNSMFNNKS
+404 FSNNNMSNMFNNNSDSGLNDIFS
-418 NENSSNNM
+418 NSSNDNSSNNT
-426 FDSNSANSLN
+426 DNNSTSSLN
-436 NMFNNK
+436 NMFNN
-442 SNENSSNNMF
+442 
-452 NSNSTNSLNNMFNNK
+452 
-467 SNENSN
+467 
-473 NNMFDSNSINSL
+473 
-485 NNMFNNKSNENSLNN
+485 
-500 MFNNKSNE
+500 
-508 NSNNNMFDSNS
+508 
-519 ANSLNNMFNYNS
+519 NS
-531 VNNNNF
+531 VNNINSF
-537 NTNKNTNNNTG
+537 NMNNNNNNSG
-548 SSSSLFNSSS
+548 SFSSLFNSSS

-563 MNSNFTSNLTD
+563 MNSNSNSNLTD
-574 ELYNDINKS
+574 DLYNDINNS
-583 DDDSDNNME
+583 DDDSDSNMDDGNSDLSNMFR

>member
-1 MNNTYMKNKI
+1 MNKICMKNKI

-31 NTLYPIDSVISIQTK
+31 NTLYPVDSVISIQTK

-51 GMKFNSG
+51 EMKFNSG
-58 VKDRNGYPVIS
+58 VRDRNGYPVIS

-119 RQNESLPFNLS
+119 RQKESLPFNLS

-180 EKSPADKINDLI
+180 EKSPADNINDLI

-315 VGLNEYN
+315 VGSNVYN

-330 NVITDY
+330 NVSTDY
-336 TPDTSNSILDLS
+336 TSDTSNSVLDLS

-370 IGIGDINSNIDANNN
+370 IGIGDINGNIDANNN

-390 TFNINS
+390 SFDINS

-426 FDSNSANSLN
+426 FNSNSANSLN
-436 NMFNNK
+436 NMFNN
-442 SNENSSNNMF
+442 
-452 NSNSTNSLNNMFNNK
+452 
-467 SNENSN
+467 
-473 NNMFDSNSINSL
+473 
-485 NNMFNNKSNENSLNN
+485 
-500 MFNNKSNE
+500 
-508 NSNNNMFDSNS
+508 
-519 ANSLNNMFNYNS
+519 NS

-574 ELYNDINKS
+574 DLYNDINKS
-583 DDDSDNNME
+583 DDDSDNNMDDGSSDLSNMFR

>member
-1 MNNTYMKNKI
+1 MNKTCMKNKM

-31 NTLYPIDSVISIQTK
+31 NTLYPVDSVISIQTK

-51 GMKFNSG
+51 EMKFNSG

-119 RQNESLPFNLS
+119 RQKESLPFNLS

-169 YEEIKNGITKT
+169 FEEIKNGITKT
-180 EKSPADKINDLI
+180 EKSPADNINDLV
-192 FSLGAGVGFIG
+192 FSLGDGVSFIV

-234 AYLPFTNVYITI
+234 AYLPFTNIYITI

-259 ILYFLSFGL
+259 IVYFLSFGL

-315 VGLNEYN
+315 VASNEYN

-330 NVITDY
+330 NVSTDY
-336 TPDTSNSILDLS
+336 TPDTSNSVLDLS
-348 YSNNTTNSS
+348 YSNNNTTNSG
-357 NISSNITIGSSNS
+357 NISSNITIGSSS
-370 IGIGDINSNIDANNN
+370 SMGLGDINSNIDANNN

-390 TFNINS
+390 SFDINS

-426 FDSNSANSLN
+426 FNSNSANSLN

-452 NSNSTNSLNNMFNNK
+452 
-467 SNENSN
+467 
-473 NNMFDSNSINSL
+473 
-485 NNMFNNKSNENSLNN
+485 
-500 MFNNKSNE
+500 
-508 NSNNNMFDSNS
+508 DSNS
-519 ANSLNNMFNYNS
+519 ANSLNNMFNNS
-531 VNNNNF
+531 VNNNF

-574 ELYNDINKS
+574 DLYNDINKS
-583 DDDSDNNME
+583 DDDSDNNMDDGSSDLSNMFR

>member
-1 MNNTYMKNKI
+1 MNKTCMKNKI

-31 NTLYPIDSVISIQTK
+31 NTLYPVDSVISIQTK

-51 GMKFNSG
+51 EMKFNSG
-58 VKDRNGYPVIS
+58 VRDRNGYPVIS

-119 RQNESLPFNLS
+119 RQKESLPFNLS

-180 EKSPADKINDLI
+180 EKSPADNINDLI

-203 VFIFILLFV
+203 VFIFILLFI

-315 VGLNEYN
+315 VGSNKYN

-330 NVITDY
+330 NVSTDY
-336 TPDTSNSILDLS
+336 THDTSNSVLDLS
-348 YSNNTTNSS
+348 YSNNTTNSSS

-370 IGIGDINSNIDANNN
+370 IGIGDINGNIDANNN

-390 TFNINS
+390 SFDINS

-426 FDSNSANSLN
+426 FNSNSANSLN

-452 NSNSTNSLNNMFNNK
+452 
-467 SNENSN
+467 
-473 NNMFDSNSINSL
+473 
-485 NNMFNNKSNENSLNN
+485 
-500 MFNNKSNE
+500 
-508 NSNNNMFDSNS
+508 DSNS
-519 ANSLNNMFNYNS
+519 ANSLNNMFNNS
-531 VNNNNF
+531 VNNNF
-537 NTNKNTNNNTG
+537 NTNKNANNNTG

-574 ELYNDINKS
+574 DLYNDINKS
-583 DDDSDNNME
+583 DDDSDNNMDDGNSDLSNMFR

>member
-119 RQNESLPFNLS
+119 RQKESLPFNLS
-130 IVKKY
+130 IVNKY

-390 TFNINS
+390 NFNINSNNGFSQNNSFDINS

-418 NENSSNNM
+418 N
-426 FDSNSANSLN
+426 D
-436 NMFNNK
+436 
-442 SNENSSNNMF
+442 
-452 NSNSTNSLNNMFNNK
+452 
-467 SNENSN
+467 NSN

-485 NNMFNNKSNENSLNN
+485 NNMFNYKSNENSSNNTFDSNSINSLNN

>member
-91 FDSSQKNIGFITY
+91 FDSGQKNIGFITY

-119 RQNESLPFNLS
+119 RQKESLPFNLS
-130 IVKKY
+130 IVNKY

-390 TFNINS
+390 SFNINS
-396 NNGFNQNN
+396 NNGFNQNNSFDINSNNGFSQNN

-418 NENSSNNM
+418 NDNSNNNM

-442 SNENSSNNMF
+442 SNENSSNN
-452 NSNSTNSLNNMFNNK
+452 T
-467 SNENSN
+467 
-473 NNMFDSNSINSL
+473 FDSNST
-485 NNMFNNKSNENSLNN
+485 
-500 MFNNKSNE
+500 
-508 NSNNNMFDSNS
+508 
-519 ANSLNNMFNYNS
+519 NSLNNMFNYNS

-574 ELYNDINKS
+574 DLYNDINKS